1 MVVGCF
7 KNMNR
12 LFNGNILN
20 FFRTMMD
27 LEVKKMEVKKME
39 VKKMGEVG
47 KRY

>member
-1 MVVGCF
+1 MLIMVVGCF

-20 FFRTMMD
+20 FFKTMMD
-27 LEVKKMEVKKME
+27 LEVKRME